1 MGKEKKCVTACRSR
15 LIWPK
20 VVLWPPTTE
29 NILQVGK
36 TILVWGAGPHG
47 SSRVPTGFHGRFF
60 QAVFRLG
67 NYRFSAF
74 FGAFSRGKSIG
85 AAGRLRILLFT
96 ISIFQLSE
104 VGLPPPSLDAQLR
117 RVVSRRS
124 KSKLWKLDLG
134 KQMLE
139 VRIQLPEV

>member
-1 MGKEKKCVTACRSR
+1 MNPIGRR
-15 LIWPK
+15 LK
-20 VVLWPPTTE
+20 TVL
-29 NILQVGK
+29 VG
-36 TILVWGAGPHG
+36 GAGPHG
-47 SSRVPTGFHGRFF
+47 SSRGPTGFHGRFF

-74 FGAFSRGKSIG
+74 FGAFSRETSIG
-85 AAGRLRILLFT
+85 AAGRLRFLLFT

-117 RVVSRRS
+117 GVVSRRS